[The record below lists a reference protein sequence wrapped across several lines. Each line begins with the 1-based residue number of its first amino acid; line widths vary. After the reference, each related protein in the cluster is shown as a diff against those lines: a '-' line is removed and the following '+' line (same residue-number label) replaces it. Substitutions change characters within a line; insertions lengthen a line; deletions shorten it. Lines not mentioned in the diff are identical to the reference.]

1 MLTVVNTKIH
11 GSMAKGVN
19 IYELMHAFWQE
30 NEYEPFSTAEIAL
43 FFFLLE
49 RANCRRWKMPFKCS
63 TALVC
68 RSIKVAKQ
76 TFLTA
81 RLKLSERGLITFI
94 QGNGNAMAPAYTVI
108 SEPNKWTNGKTE
120 EQPENETGKQTDGLT
135 DNETDGMTDSL
146 PTYNIKDNNIQ
157 NKDIISL
164 NNKGRTDEIL
174 SLDELEEI
182 FLADAGWHDEILREF
197 PAVSR
202 LELENQI
209 HGFFSRL
216 RDKGEKGRE
225 EKDCRNYFINS
236 VRKFFKH
243 NQNERIE
250 REFSQ
255 GSSAFRRRGV
265 DVVAR
270 TAKDYEEPFP
280 SPPWEK
286 DY

>member
-1 MLTVVNTKIH
+1 MT
-11 GSMAKGVN
+11 KGVN

-63 TALVC
+63 TSLVC

-76 TFLTA
+76 TFLSA

-94 QGNGNAMAPAYTVI
+94 QGKGNAMAPAYTVI
-108 SEPNKWTNGKTE
+108 SEPDKWTNGKSD
-120 EQPENETGKQTDGLT
+120 EQTENETEELKDSQIDSK
-135 DNETDGMTDSL
+135 TDSL

-157 NKDIISL
+157 DKDIISL
-164 NNKGRTDEIL
+164 NNKGRADEIL
-174 SLDELEEI
+174 SFDELEKL
-182 FLADAGWHDEILREF
+182 FLADATWHDEILREF

-243 NQNERIE
+243 NQNGRIE

-255 GSSAFRRRGV
+255 CSSAFRRRGV
-265 DVVAR
+265 DVVTR

>member
-1 MLTVVNTKIH
+1 
-11 GSMAKGVN
+11 MANGVN

-94 QGNGNAMAPAYTVI
+94 QGKGNAMAPAYTVI
-108 SEPNKWTNGKTE
+108 SEPDKWTNGNTDE
-120 EQPENETGKQTDGLT
+120 RTENETEELTESQTDS
-135 DNETDGMTDSL
+135 ETDCL

-157 NKDIISL
+157 DKDIISL
-164 NNKGRTDEIL
+164 NNKERADEIL
-174 SLDELEEI
+174 SFDELEKL
-182 FLADAGWHDEILREF
+182 FLADATWHDEILREF

-209 HGFFSRL
+209 HGFFSHL
-216 RDKGEKGRE
+216 RDKGEKGRG
-225 EKDCRNYFINS
+225 EKDCRSYFINS
-236 VRKFFKH
+236 IRKFFKN
-243 NQNERIE
+243 NQYGRTERASGYE
-250 REFSQ
+250 SE
-255 GSSAFRRRGV
+255 ADRRRGLDIIAHSV
-265 DVVAR
+265 E
-270 TAKDYEEPFP
+270 DYEQPFP
-280 SPPWEK
+280 SPPWDK

>member
-1 MLTVVNTKIH
+1 
-11 GSMAKGVN
+11 MAKGVN

-76 TFLTA
+76 TFLSA
-81 RLKLSERGLITFI
+81 RLKLNERGLIAFT
-94 QGNGNAMAPAYTVI
+94 QGKGNAMSPAYTVI
-108 SEPNKWTNGKTE
+108 SEPDKWSNGNTD
-120 EQPENETGKQTDGLT
+120 EQTENETEELT
-135 DNETDGMTDSL
+135 DSQTDSL

-164 NNKGRTDEIL
+164 NNKGRADKIL
-174 SLDELEEI
+174 SFDELEKL
-182 FLADAGWHDEILREF
+182 FLADATWHDEILREF

-243 NQNERIE
+243 NQNGRIE

-255 GSSAFRRRGV
+255 CSSAFRRRGV
-265 DVVAR
+265 DVVTR

-280 SPPWEK
+280 SPPWDK

>member
-11 GSMAKGVN
+11 GRMTKGVN

-43 FFFLLE
+43 FYFLLE

-94 QGNGNAMAPAYTVI
+94 QGKGNATAPAYTVI
-108 SEPNKWTNGKTE
+108 SEPDKWTNGKSD
-120 EQPENETGKQTDGLT
+120 EQTENETEELTDSQTDSKI
-135 DNETDGMTDSL
+135 DSL

-157 NKDIISL
+157 DKDIISP
-164 NNKGRTDEIL
+164 NNKGRADEIL
-174 SLDELEEI
+174 SFDELEKL
-182 FLADAGWHDEILREF
+182 FLADATWHDEILREF

-243 NQNERIE
+243 NQNGRTE

-255 GSSAFRRRGV
+255 CSSAFRRRGV

-280 SPPWEK
+280 SPPWDN

>member
-1 MLTVVNTKIH
+1 MT
-11 GSMAKGVN
+11 KGVN

-76 TFLTA
+76 TFLSA
-81 RLKLSERGLITFI
+81 RLKLNERGLIAFT
-94 QGNGNAMAPAYTVI
+94 QGKGNAMSPAYTVI
-108 SEPNKWTNGKTE
+108 SEPDKWTNGKSD
-120 EQPENETGKQTDGLT
+120 EQTENETEELTDSQTDSQT
-135 DNETDGMTDSL
+135 DTL

-164 NNKGRTDEIL
+164 NNKGRADEIL
-174 SLDELEEI
+174 SFDELEKL
-182 FLADAGWHDEILREF
+182 FLADATWHDEILREF

-216 RDKGEKGRE
+216 RVKGEKGRE

-236 VRKFFKH
+236 VRKIFKH
-243 NQNERIE
+243 NQ

-255 GSSAFRRRGV
+255 CSSAFRRRGV
-265 DVVAR
+265 DVVVR

-280 SPPWEK
+280 SPPWDK

>member
-81 RLKLSERGLITFI
+81 RLKLSDRGLITFI
-94 QGNGNAMAPAYTVI
+94 QGKGNAMAPAYTVI
-108 SEPNKWTNGKTE
+108 SEPDKWTNGNTD
-120 EQPENETGKQTDGLT
+120 EQTENETEELTDSQTDSQ
-135 DNETDGMTDSL
+135 TDSL

-157 NKDIISL
+157 DKDIISL
-164 NNKGRTDEIL
+164 NNKGRADEIL
-174 SLDELEEI
+174 SFDELEKL
-182 FLADAGWHDEILREF
+182 FLADTTWHDEILREF

-225 EKDCRNYFINS
+225 EKDCRSYFVNS

-243 NQNERIE
+243 NQHRRAE
-250 REFSQ
+250 REFDRV
-255 GSSAFRRRGV
+255 SSAYRRRGV
-265 DVVAR
+265 DVIAR
-270 TAKDYEEPFP
+270 TAEDYEQPFP
-280 SPPWEK
+280 SPPWDK

>member
-94 QGNGNAMAPAYTVI
+94 QGKGNAMAPAYTVI
-108 SEPNKWTNGKTE
+108 SEPDKWTNGKSD
-120 EQPENETGKQTDGLT
+120 EQTENETEELTDSQTDSK
-135 DNETDGMTDSL
+135 TDSL

-157 NKDIISL
+157 DKDIISL
-164 NNKGRTDEIL
+164 NNKGRADKIL
-174 SLDELEEI
+174 SFDELEKL
-182 FLADAGWHDEILREF
+182 FLADATWHDEILREF
-197 PAVSR
+197 SAVSR

-243 NQNERIE
+243 NQNGRIE
-250 REFSQ
+250 RDFSQ
-255 GSSAFRRRGV
+255 GSSAYRRRGV

-270 TAKDYEEPFP
+270 TAEDYEKPFPTPPWDKDY
-280 SPPWEK
+280 
-286 DY
+286 

>member
-76 TFLTA
+76 TFLSA
-81 RLKLSERGLITFI
+81 RLKLSQRGLITFI
-94 QGNGNAMAPAYTVI
+94 QGKGNAMAPAYTVI
-108 SEPNKWTNGKTE
+108 SEPDKWTNGKSDERT
-120 EQPENETGKQTDGLT
+120 ENETEELTDSQTDSQT
-135 DNETDGMTDSL
+135 DRL

-157 NKDIISL
+157 DKDIISL

-216 RDKGEKGRE
+216 RDKGENGRE

-255 GSSAFRRRGV
+255 GSSAFRRLGV

-280 SPPWEK
+280 SPPWDK

>member
-1 MLTVVNTKIH
+1 MLTVINAKTY

-63 TALVC
+63 TSLVC

-76 TFLTA
+76 TFLSA

-94 QGNGNAMAPAYTVI
+94 QGKGNAMAPAYTVI
-108 SEPNKWTNGKTE
+108 SEPDKWTNGKSD
-120 EQPENETGKQTDGLT
+120 EQTENETEELT
-135 DNETDGMTDSL
+135 DSQIDSKTDSL

-157 NKDIISL
+157 DKDIISL
-164 NNKGRTDEIL
+164 NNKGRADEIL
-174 SLDELEEI
+174 SFDELEKL
-182 FLADAGWHDEILREF
+182 FLADATWHDEILREF

-243 NQNERIE
+243 NQNGRIE

-255 GSSAFRRRGV
+255 CSSAFRRRGV
-265 DVVAR
+265 DVVTR

-286 DY
+286 GY

>member
-94 QGNGNAMAPAYTVI
+94 QGKGNAMAPAYTVI
-108 SEPNKWTNGKTE
+108 SEPDKWINGKSDERT
-120 EQPENETGKQTDGLT
+120 ENETEELT
-135 DNETDGMTDSL
+135 DSQTDSL

-157 NKDIISL
+157 DKDIISL
-164 NNKGRTDEIL
+164 NNKGRADEIL
-174 SLDELEEI
+174 SFDELEKL
-182 FLADAGWHDEILREF
+182 FLADATWHDEILREF

-243 NQNERIE
+243 NQNGRIE

-255 GSSAFRRRGV
+255 CSSAFRRRGA
-265 DVVAR
+265 DVVER

>member
-94 QGNGNAMAPAYTVI
+94 QGKGNAMAPAYTVI
-108 SEPNKWTNGKTE
+108 SEPDKWTNGNTD
-120 EQPENETGKQTDGLT
+120 EQTENETEELTDSQTDRK
-135 DNETDGMTDSL
+135 TDSL
-146 PTYNIKDNNIQ
+146 PTYNIKD
-157 NKDIISL
+157 KDIISL
-164 NNKGRTDEIL
+164 NNKGRADEIL
-174 SLDELEEI
+174 SFDELEKL
-182 FLADAGWHDEILREF
+182 FLADVTWHDEILREF

-225 EKDCRNYFINS
+225 EKGCRNYFINS

-243 NQNERIE
+243 NQNGRIE

-255 GSSAFRRRGV
+255 CSSAFRRRGV
-265 DVVAR
+265 DVIAR

-280 SPPWEK
+280 TPPWEN

>member
-1 MLTVVNTKIH
+1 
-11 GSMAKGVN
+11 MAKGVN

-81 RLKLSERGLITFI
+81 RLKLSERGLITFA
-94 QGNGNAMAPAYTVI
+94 QGKGNAMAPAYMVI
-108 SEPNKWTNGKTE
+108 SEPDKWTNGKSD
-120 EQPENETGKQTDGLT
+120 EQTENETEELT
-135 DNETDGMTDSL
+135 DSPTDSKTDSL

-157 NKDIISL
+157 DKDIISL
-164 NNKGRTDEIL
+164 NNKGRADEIL
-174 SLDELEEI
+174 SFDELEKL
-182 FLADAGWHDEILREF
+182 FLADATWHDEILREF

-243 NQNERIE
+243 NQNGRIE

-255 GSSAFRRRGV
+255 CSSAFRRRGV

>member
-1 MLTVVNTKIH
+1 
-11 GSMAKGVN
+11 
-19 IYELMHAFWQE
+19 
-30 NEYEPFSTAEIAL
+30 
-43 FFFLLE
+43 
-49 RANCRRWKMPFKCS
+49 
-63 TALVC
+63 
-68 RSIKVAKQ
+68 
-76 TFLTA
+76 
-81 RLKLSERGLITFI
+81 
-94 QGNGNAMAPAYTVI
+94 MAPAYTVI
-108 SEPNKWTNGKTE
+108 SEPDKWTNGKYD
-120 EQPENETGKQTDGLT
+120 EQTENETEELTDSQTDSQ
-135 DNETDGMTDSL
+135 TDSL

-157 NKDIISL
+157 DKDIISL
-164 NNKGRTDEIL
+164 NNKGRADEIL
-174 SLDELEEI
+174 SFDELEKL
-182 FLADAGWHDEILREF
+182 FLADTIWHDEILREF

-243 NQNERIE
+243 NQNGRIE

-255 GSSAFRRRGV
+255 CSSAFRCRGV

-280 SPPWEK
+280 SPPWDK

>member
-81 RLKLSERGLITFI
+81 RLKLSDRGLITFI
-94 QGNGNAMAPAYTVI
+94 QGRGNAMAPAYTVI
-108 SEPNKWTNGKTE
+108 SEPDKWTNGNTD
-120 EQPENETGKQTDGLT
+120 EQTENETEELTDSQTDSK
-135 DNETDGMTDSL
+135 TDSL

-157 NKDIISL
+157 DKDNNIQDKDIISL
-164 NNKGRTDEIL
+164 NNKGQADEIF
-174 SLDELEEI
+174 SFDELEKI
-182 FLADAGWHDEILREF
+182 FLADTAWHDEILR
-197 PAVSR
+197 
-202 LELENQI
+202 
-209 HGFFSRL
+209 
-216 RDKGEKGRE
+216 
-225 EKDCRNYFINS
+225 
-236 VRKFFKH
+236 
-243 NQNERIE
+243 
-250 REFSQ
+250 
-255 GSSAFRRRGV
+255 
-265 DVVAR
+265 
-270 TAKDYEEPFP
+270 
-280 SPPWEK
+280 
-286 DY
+286 

>member
-1 MLTVVNTKIH
+1 
-11 GSMAKGVN
+11 MAKGVN

-76 TFLTA
+76 TFLSA

-94 QGNGNAMAPAYTVI
+94 QGKGNAMAPAYTVI
-108 SEPNKWTNGKTE
+108 SEPDKWSNSNTD
-120 EQPENETGKQTDGLT
+120 EQTENETEELTDRQTDSK
-135 DNETDGMTDSL
+135 TDSL

-157 NKDIISL
+157 DKDIISL
-164 NNKGRTDEIL
+164 NNKGRADEIL
-174 SLDELEEI
+174 SFDELEKL
-182 FLADAGWHDEILREF
+182 FLSDTTWHDEILREF

-243 NQNERIE
+243 NQNGRIE

-255 GSSAFRRRGV
+255 CSSAFRRRGV

>member
-94 QGNGNAMAPAYTVI
+94 QGKGNAMAPAYTVI
-108 SEPNKWTNGKTE
+108 SEPDKWTNGKSD
-120 EQPENETGKQTDGLT
+120 EQTENETEELTDSQTDSK
-135 DNETDGMTDSL
+135 TDSL

-157 NKDIISL
+157 DKDIIPL
-164 NNKGRTDEIL
+164 NNKGRADEIL
-174 SLDELEEI
+174 SFDELEKL
-182 FLADAGWHDEILREF
+182 FLADATWHDEILREF

-216 RDKGEKGRE
+216 RDKGENGRE

-243 NQNERIE
+243 NQNGRIE

-255 GSSAFRRRGV
+255 CSSAFRRRGV

-280 SPPWEK
+280 SPPWDK

>member
-1 MLTVVNTKIH
+1 MLTVVTIKIY
-11 GSMAKGVN
+11 GSMTKGVN

-30 NEYEPFSTAEIAL
+30 NEYEPFATAEIAL

-81 RLKLSERGLITFI
+81 RLKLSERGLITFA
-94 QGNGNAMAPAYTVI
+94 QGKGNAMAPAYMVI
-108 SEPNKWTNGKTE
+108 SEPDKWTNGKSD
-120 EQPENETGKQTDGLT
+120 EQTENETEELTDSQTDSK
-135 DNETDGMTDSL
+135 TDSL

-157 NKDIISL
+157 DKHIISL
-164 NNKGRTDEIL
+164 NNIGRADEIL
-174 SLDELEEI
+174 SFDELEKL
-182 FLADAGWHDEILREF
+182 FLADATWHDEILREF

-286 DY
+286 DF

>member
-81 RLKLSERGLITFI
+81 RLKLSDRGLITFI
-94 QGNGNAMAPAYTVI
+94 QGKGNAMAPAYTVI
-108 SEPNKWTNGKTE
+108 SEPDKWTNGNTD
-120 EQPENETGKQTDGLT
+120 EQTENETEELTYSQTDRK
-135 DNETDGMTDSL
+135 TDSL

-157 NKDIISL
+157 DKDIISL
-164 NNKGRTDEIL
+164 NNKGQADEIL
-174 SLDELEEI
+174 SFDELEKL
-182 FLADAGWHDEILREF
+182 FLADATWQDEILREF

-216 RDKGEKGRE
+216 RDKGEKGRG
-225 EKDCRNYFINS
+225 EKDCRSYFVNS
-236 VRKFFKH
+236 IRKFFKN
-243 NQNERIE
+243 NQYGRTERASGYE
-250 REFSQ
+250 SK
-255 GSSAFRRRGV
+255 ADRRRGL
-265 DVVAR
+265 DIVVHSVE
-270 TAKDYEEPFP
+270 DYEQPFP

-286 DY
+286 DF

>member
-76 TFLTA
+76 TFLSA

-108 SEPNKWTNGKTE
+108 SEPDKWTNGNTD
-120 EQPENETGKQTDGLT
+120 EQTENETEELT
-135 DNETDGMTDSL
+135 DSKTDSL

-157 NKDIISL
+157 DKDIISL

-174 SLDELEEI
+174 SFDELEKL
-182 FLADAGWHDEILREF
+182 FLSDTTWHDEILREF

-216 RDKGEKGRE
+216 RDKGEKERE

-243 NQNERIE
+243 NQNGRIE

-255 GSSAFRRRGV
+255 CSSAFRRRGV

>member
-76 TFLTA
+76 TFITA
-81 RLKLSERGLITFI
+81 RLKLSDRGLITFI
-94 QGNGNAMAPAYTVI
+94 QGKGNAMAPAYTVI
-108 SEPNKWTNGKTE
+108 SEPDKWTNGNTD
-120 EQPENETGKQTDGLT
+120 EQTENETEELTDSQTDSK
-135 DNETDGMTDSL
+135 TDSL

-157 NKDIISL
+157 DKDIISL
-164 NNKGRTDEIL
+164 NNKGQADEIF
-174 SLDELEEI
+174 SFDELEKV
-182 FLADAGWHDEILREF
+182 FLADTAWHDEILREF
-197 PAVSR
+197 PCVSR

-216 RDKGEKGRE
+216 RDKGEKGRG
-225 EKDCRNYFINS
+225 EKDCRSYFVNS

-243 NQNERIE
+243 NQHRRAE
-250 REFSQ
+250 REFDRV
-255 GSSAFRRRGV
+255 SSAYRRRGV
-265 DVVAR
+265 DVIAR
-270 TAKDYEEPFP
+270 TAEDYEQPFP
-280 SPPWEK
+280 SPPWDK

>member
-81 RLKLSERGLITFI
+81 RLKLSDRGLITFI
-94 QGNGNAMAPAYTVI
+94 QGRGNAMAPAYTVI
-108 SEPNKWTNGKTE
+108 SEPDKWTNGNTD
-120 EQPENETGKQTDGLT
+120 EQTENETEELTDSQTDSK
-135 DNETDGMTDSL
+135 TDSL

-157 NKDIISL
+157 DKDIISL
-164 NNKGRTDEIL
+164 NNKGQADEIF
-174 SLDELEEI
+174 SFDELEKI
-182 FLADAGWHDEILREF
+182 FLADTAWHDEILREF
-197 PAVSR
+197 PCVSR

-216 RDKGEKGRE
+216 RDKGEKGRG
-225 EKDCRNYFINS
+225 EKDCRSYFVNS

-243 NQNERIE
+243 NQHRRAE
-250 REFSQ
+250 REFDRV
-255 GSSAFRRRGV
+255 SSAYRRRGV
-265 DVVAR
+265 DVIAR
-270 TAKDYEEPFP
+270 TAEDYEQSFP
-280 SPPWEK
+280 SPPWDK

>member
-81 RLKLSERGLITFI
+81 RLKLSDRGLITFI
-94 QGNGNAMAPAYTVI
+94 QGKGNAMAPAYTVI
-108 SEPNKWTNGKTE
+108 SEPDKWTNGKSD
-120 EQPENETGKQTDGLT
+120 EQTENETEELTDSQTDSK
-135 DNETDGMTDSL
+135 TDSL

-157 NKDIISL
+157 DKDIIPL
-164 NNKGRTDEIL
+164 NNKGRADEIL
-174 SLDELEEI
+174 SFDELEKL
-182 FLADAGWHDEILREF
+182 FLADATWHDEILREF

-243 NQNERIE
+243 NQNGRIE

-255 GSSAFRRRGV
+255 CSSAFRRRGV

-280 SPPWEK
+280 SPPWDK

>member
-81 RLKLSERGLITFI
+81 RLKLSDRGLITFI
-94 QGNGNAMAPAYTVI
+94 QGEGNAMAPAYTVI
-108 SEPNKWTNGKTE
+108 SEPDKWTNGNTD
-120 EQPENETGKQTDGLT
+120 EQTENETEELTDSQTDSK
-135 DNETDGMTDSL
+135 TDSL

-157 NKDIISL
+157 DKDIISL
-164 NNKGRTDEIL
+164 NNKGQADEIF
-174 SLDELEEI
+174 SFDELEKI
-182 FLADAGWHDEILREF
+182 FLADTAWHDEILREF
-197 PAVSR
+197 PCVSR

-216 RDKGEKGRE
+216 RDKGEKGRG
-225 EKDCRNYFINS
+225 EKDCRSYFVNS

-243 NQNERIE
+243 NQNRRAE
-250 REFSQ
+250 REFDRV
-255 GSSAFRRRGV
+255 SSAYRRRGV
-265 DVVAR
+265 DVIAR
-270 TAKDYEEPFP
+270 TAEDYEQPFP
-280 SPPWEK
+280 SPPWDK

>member
-49 RANCRRWKMPFKCS
+49 RANCRRWKMPFKYS

-94 QGNGNAMAPAYTVI
+94 QGKGNAMAPAYTVI
-108 SEPNKWTNGKTE
+108 SEPDKWTNGKSDEQTEDDTE
-120 EQPENETGKQTDGLT
+120 ELT
-135 DNETDGMTDSL
+135 DSKTDSL

-157 NKDIISL
+157 DKDIISL
-164 NNKGRTDEIL
+164 NNKGRADEIL
-174 SLDELEEI
+174 SFDELEKL
-182 FLADAGWHDEILREF
+182 FLADATWHDEILREF

-243 NQNERIE
+243 NQNGRIE

-255 GSSAFRRRGV
+255 CSSAFRRRGV